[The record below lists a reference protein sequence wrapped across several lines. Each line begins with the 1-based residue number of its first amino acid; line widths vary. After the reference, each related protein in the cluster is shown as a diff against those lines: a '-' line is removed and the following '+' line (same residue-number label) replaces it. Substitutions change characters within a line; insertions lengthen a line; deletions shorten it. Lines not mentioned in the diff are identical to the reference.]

1 MIYSTFWVGCPDCD
15 LKSALDHA
23 AREIGNYSYLHV
35 AVRARFAARWTL
47 ASIWVKPNQISLQP
61 YWRGGSHKK

>member
-23 AREIGNYSYLHV
+23 TREIGNYSYLHV
-35 AVRARFAARWTL
+35 AVRWNTGTL